1 MNQHVHFDNPV
12 CVCPGSPPAVSPP
25 VLAVP
30 PGGQMV
36 SVREGGN
43 TELACLVVD
52 GKPRPPVLWSRVEKD
67 LLMPGGRSV
76 TETPDGRLRLRNVS
90 RDMMGAYRCQT
101 APYNGLNIKR
111 REAQVQLNVQCKSI
125 RLTPA
130 RQHCGGGLLSRTITS
145 ASHLLLT
152 ADTFDMNL

>member
-1 MNQHVHFDNPV
+1 
-12 CVCPGSPPAVSPP
+12 
-25 VLAVP
+25 
-30 PGGQMV
+30 MV

-43 TELACLVVD
+43 TELVCLVVD

-90 RDMMGAYRCQT
+90 RDMMGVYRCQT

-111 REAQVQLNVQCKSI
+111 REAQVQLNVQCKSDEAQPSNTVEVVCCH
-125 RLTPA
+125 LP
-130 RQHCGGGLLSRTITS
+130 
-145 ASHLLLT
+145 LLLPHVCS
-152 ADTFDMNL
+152 